1 KIHFEEDI
9 SKLIPIS
16 SENKDISRVLKTVNF
31 TDKIIVNIHR
41 TEETDSEELIAYA
54 DEFLEEL
61 QTISGEFVK
70 NIRGKVMEEN
80 LLQTMDFLYNN
91 LPLFLESEDYQ
102 TLENK
107 ILPDSI
113 D

>member
-1 KIHFEEDI
+1 MDKWFYKTHVFLAKHKPATFSVMLLLFAGLAFLVSKIHFEEDI

-70 NIRGKVMEEN
+70 NIRG
-80 LLQTMDFLYNN
+80 
-91 LPLFLESEDYQ
+91 
-102 TLENK
+102 
-107 ILPDSI
+107 
-113 D
+113 